1 MARIKYTPG
10 GERRRFQQRGQGL
23 RAGEQRI
30 QEQAQI
36 GIDAM
41 KLAAL
46 RQEKLDNQFISG
58 LSDKNRFE
66 QNVLREKQELEGKA
80 RTRKYEAFKKFADTD
95 VARMEGE
102 ADELKKKA
110 DFWKDFAPKF
120 AKNLGTLATGLL
132 AFQDRVRGQNRLEE
146 MRKSGLLKSITDGVA
161 GTEYKLETNAN
172 LDRTKLRKEGQFP
185 LSNQIGKVIN
195 SNSHWLSLRIAEFAK
210 ENKTLIRDDIIAS
223 FGKDNYSAE
232 NAVEVQTYGMHM
244 FMEKAGISPK
254 SEGGRKLLDQATN
267 VGILDR
273 RNILA
278 QGEAEKTSQLL
289 DVGQEDIKVALKK
302 FFSEEDEFGLN
313 SAALYLKLNTQMN
326 NRLDGYFVE
335 NGRLDSPLS
344 GPRNKQETYT
354 QILQNIVKN
363 NYKWMTRE
371 QVEIVLSLDVPSLEG
386 EKTESYIKKF
396 PTQAN
401 EILEEY
407 DTSKRAQD
415 DNANDLQVQ
424 NSINRMNTVLTEIE
438 TKYEGKVPTKYQR
451 YEDVNTIMKDPL
463 LLSNQ
468 KAQILTK
475 WGFDASN
482 HKDMQWVGLI
492 HNNIVD
498 GDVDEIERLLRSKEI
513 KPEEKIRILSKVS
526 QLKELQ
532 EYGPIGLST
541 LPGALGFFEK
551 GDNLFDAL
559 QEVYPGTSQGQG
571 LTPSANYSL
580 SEYKSFSIQTYL
592 DARKNGMSLEEA
604 IIHTTTELDKAW
616 AAGAHPTN
624 KAKLGTGI
632 FARQLVNG
640 KWLFPRHEDID
651 PKALQAFNNPL
662 KDEDYQGSGEWQTL
676 ASLEISDKKTALE
689 HMLLKDPDTNVSDTY
704 LNVEQLLT
712 HDRVTNKVEMVQFA
726 NQLKNYTLHS
736 SSKDKKVVLGDF
748 DVPYGFHILSN
759 YTGKPLAEVVN
770 TWIEAKLA
778 SGNENWNFLKDI
790 KMPADKTALLDL
802 INGDKHNNERNIKA
816 ATYVNGSL
824 AKSGLIPRKKQVNA
838 ALDAVKAGDDRT
850 QIVKN
855 LFSESTGI
863 EWSQNEDGKWTFSDK
878 NGFLSN
884 GGWDLPINATPTE
897 MLEQI
902 GYDPQSFIQSYD
914 QRLKNIQKY
923 NKGLERY
930 EQLPFWMKL

>member
-1 MARIKYTPG
+1 MAKIKYTPG

-66 QNVLREKQELEGKA
+66 EGVLREKQDLENKA
-80 RTRKYEAFKKFADTD
+80 RTRKYEAFQKFAETD
-95 VARMEGE
+95 VARMEGK
-102 ADELKKKA
+102 ADELQKRA

-120 AKNLGTLATGLL
+120 AENLGTLAKGLV
-132 AFQDRVRGQNRLEE
+132 AFQDKVKGQDRFEE
-146 MRKSGLLKSITDGVA
+146 MRKSGLLKYITDGEA
-161 GTEYKLETNAN
+161 GTEYNVETKAN

-185 LSNQIGKVIN
+185 LSNFLGGVIN
-195 SNSHWLSLRIAEFAK
+195 NNSHWLSLRIADFAK

-223 FGKDNYSAE
+223 FGEKNYTAD

-273 RNILA
+273 RNMLA
-278 QGEAEKTSQLL
+278 QKEVNKTSQLI
-289 DVGQEDIKVALKK
+289 DVGKEDIKVALKK
-302 FFSEEDEFGLN
+302 FFSETDEFGLN

-326 NRLDGYFVE
+326 NRLGGYFAE
-335 NGRLDSPLS
+335 DGKLNSPL
-344 GPRNKQETYT
+344 GRPRNKQETYT

-371 QVEIVLSLDVPSLEG
+371 QVETVLSLDVPSLEG
-386 EKTESYIKKF
+386 EKTQSYIKKF
-396 PTQAN
+396 PTLAN
-401 EILEEY
+401 EALEEY
-407 DTSKRAQD
+407 DKLKREQD
-415 DNANDLQVQ
+415 KNSNDLQVQ

-438 TKYEGKVPTKYQR
+438 TKYDGKVPTKYQR
-451 YEDVNTIMKDPL
+451 YQDVNTVMNDPL
-463 LLSNQ
+463 ILPNQ
-468 KAQILTK
+468 KTQILTK
-475 WGFDASN
+475 WGFDATD
-482 HKDMQWVGLI
+482 HGDMQWVGLI

-498 GDVDEIERLLRSKEI
+498 GDVDEIERLLRSKEL
-513 KPEEKIRILSKVS
+513 KPEQKNRILSKVS

-541 LPGALGFFEK
+541 QPGALGLFEK
-551 GDNLFDAL
+551 GDNLFKAL
-559 QEVYPGTSQGQG
+559 QEVYPGTSQGKG
-571 LTPSANYSL
+571 LTSSANYSL

-592 DARKNGMSLEEA
+592 EARKNGMNLEEA

-616 AAGAHPTN
+616 EAGAHPTD

-632 FARQLVNG
+632 FARKLDKG
-640 KWLFPRHEDID
+640 KWVFPRHEDVD
-651 PKALQAFNNPL
+651 PKVLQAFNNPL

-689 HMLLKDPDTNVSDTY
+689 HMLFKDPDTNVSDTY

-726 NQLKNYTLHS
+726 KQLKNYTLHS

-748 DVPYGFHILSN
+748 DVPYGFHILSDH
-759 YTGKPLAEVVN
+759 TGKPLAEVVN

-790 KMPADKTALLDL
+790 KMPADETALLDI
-802 INGDKHNNERNIKA
+802 INKDEHNNKRNIKA

-838 ALDAVKAGDDRT
+838 ALAKAKAGDDRT

-863 EWSQNEDGKWTFSDK
+863 EWSENEDGKWTFSDK

-884 GGWDLPINATPTE
+884 GGWDLPLNATPTE

-914 QRLKNIQKY
+914 QRLKNIQKL
-923 NKGLERY
+923 NKGMDKLK
-930 EQLPFWMKL
+930 QLPFWMRP